1 MIFFYLSESLIEMD
15 FKLIVKE
22 VVKDFKQGGTTK
34 KILYTISFICDQKK
48 TYALSGASGS
58 GKSTLMHIC
67 AGLDTPTTGDVLI
80 GGHSIFSY
88 TYKERAKK
96 IALVTQKPLLIK
108 ELNVLENCMLA
119 GQAVG
124 LSERQARMQSM
135 HYLNQV
141 GLSGMDTLQV
151 GALSGGQQQRLAVAR
166 ALVVKPAF
174 LLADEPTGAL
184 DEHTGQQLITL
195 LLDVQKKENMGLLI
209 SSHNPAVISQMEVVF
224 ALKNGI
230 LVAH

>member
-1 MIFFYLSESLIEMD
+1 MD

-22 VVKDFKQGGTTK
+22 VVKDFKQGAATK
-34 KILYTISFICDQKK
+34 KILDTVSFECEQKK

-67 AGLDTPTTGDVLI
+67 AGLDVPTAGDVLI
-80 GGHSIFSY
+80 GSRSIFSY
-88 TYKERAKK
+88 TLQERAQK
-96 IALVTQKPLLIK
+96 IVLVTQKPLLIK

-119 GQAVG
+119 GQVLGLSEHEARTRSLQYLNAVG
-124 LSERQARMQSM
+124 LSGLENMQI
-135 HYLNQV
+135 
-141 GLSGMDTLQV
+141 

-184 DEHTGQQLITL
+184 DEHTGQQLIAL
-195 LLDVQKKENMGLLI
+195 LLDVQKKEGMGLLI
-209 SSHNPAVISQMEVVF
+209 SSHNPAVIAQMEVVF
-224 ALKNGI
+224 ALKDGI